1 MELESLDPR
10 ERLELLSAYLDGELP
25 ADEAR
30 EVTAWLER
38 HPEALREVERQRRL
52 WDLLGR
58 YADEP
63 VPAGFSQRV
72 LAQVPADRVPADR
85 VPADRVAAG
94 RVAADRDSADR
105 APHLATPH
113 IKGQTRL
120 LPRRAWALA
129 AAALVLATVGAGIF
143 ALRPRGHQP
152 EQMAEVLAAIDPDF
166 VQHADLERLVSLS
179 DAQFEALLVEDPDAL
194 ADATLGNGTLG
205 G

>member
-38 HPEALREVERQRRL
+38 HPDALREVERQRRL

-63 VPAGFSQRV
+63 VPAGFSQQV
-72 LAQVPADRVPADR
+72 LEQTQAGGRTDSRAGGRTDSRAGGR
-85 VPADRVAAG
+85 SAA
-94 RVAADRDSADR
+94 AE
-105 APHLATPH
+105 APHLKALPATRR
-113 IKGQTRL
+113 TR
-120 LPRRAWALA
+120 RRAWAFA
-129 AAALVLATVGAGIF
+129 AAAVVLAAVGLGISLLKHDSEVPPAAGV
-143 ALRPRGHQP
+143 
-152 EQMAEVLAAIDPDF
+152 EVLASIDPDF

-179 DAQFEALLVEDPDAL
+179 DAQFEALLVDDPDAL
-194 ADATLGNGTLG
+194 VDATLLGSGTQG

>member
-58 YADEP
+58 YPDEP

-72 LAQVPADRVPADR
+72 LAQTRADGEETRPQRVIP
-85 VPADRVAAG
+85 PG
-94 RVAADRDSADR
+94 RT
-105 APHLATPH
+105 L
-113 IKGQTRL
+113 
-120 LPRRAWALA
+120 RRAWAFA
-129 AAALVLATVGAGIF
+129 AAAVVLAAVGLGIHVLSPQ
-143 ALRPRGHQP
+143 ALTRKGDQP
-152 EQMAEVLAAIDPDF
+152 PADDAAVLAAIDADF
-166 VQHADLERLVSLS
+166 VQHADLERLVGLS

-194 ADATLGNGTLG
+194 VDATLLG
-205 G
+205 SGSQGG